1 MTKENK
7 LSSINTKIRSTKEL
21 GDFLQAYRKSQKLTQ
36 ADISGLANTGNR
48 FIGEL
53 ENGKDTVQFKK
64 VLDVISV
71 LGLELI
77 ITKKGGF

>member
-7 LSSINTKIRSTKEL
+7 LSSINSKIRSTKEL
-21 GDFLQAYRKSQKLTQ
+21 GDFLQAYRKSHKLTQ